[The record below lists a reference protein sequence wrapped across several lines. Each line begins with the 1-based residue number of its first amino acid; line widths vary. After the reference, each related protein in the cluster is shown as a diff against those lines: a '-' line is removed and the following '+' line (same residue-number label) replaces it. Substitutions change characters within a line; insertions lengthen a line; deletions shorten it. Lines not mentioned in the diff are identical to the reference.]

1 MPPKPRKPPPRRPVA
16 RNRKLLLAGAG
27 AAAVVVVLIVAS
39 VVLAG
44 RGGDSGG
51 TTSGSTG
58 DAALIDGVP
67 QRDDVLGAK
76 NAKVTMI
83 QVEDLQ
89 CPICRA
95 YQEEGFGDIV
105 RDYVRPGKI
114 KLRFVGIPIIGAD
127 SEKALF
133 YVLAAGKQG
142 QLWQYASALYA
153 NQGDENSGWVTED
166 LLHQIADDLGLDWEQ
181 LQKDSTSTAVRQQAE
196 KMAAEAA
203 QRQVPGTPTFFI
215 QIGNQAPYV
224 VQPSSFS
231 IDSFRPIFD
240 DALGQ

>member
-1 MPPKPRKPPPRRPVA
+1 MPPKPRKPPPRRPGT
-16 RNRKLLLAGAG
+16 RNKNLLLAGAG
-27 AAAVVVVLIVAS
+27 AAVVVVVLIVVS

-44 RGGDSGG
+44 RGGGSG
-51 TTSGSTG
+51 TTATGSTG
-58 DAALIDGVP
+58 DAALIDGIP
-67 QRDDVLGAK
+67 QQDDVLGAES
-76 NAKVTMI
+76 AKVTMI

-95 YQEEGFGDIV
+95 YQEEGFPDIV
-105 RDYVRPGKI
+105 KEYVRPGKV

-142 QLWQYASALYA
+142 KLWQYASALYA
-153 NQGDENSGWVTED
+153 NQGAENSGWVTED
-166 LLHQIADDLGLDWEQ
+166 LLHQLADDLGLDWQQ
-181 LQKDSTSTAVRQQAE
+181 LMTDASSTAVKQQAE

-231 IDSFRPIFD
+231 IESFRPIFD

>member
-1 MPPKPRKPPPRRPVA
+1 MPPKPRKPPPRGA
-16 RNRKLLLAGAG
+16 TRNRKLLLAGAG
-27 AAAVVVVLIVAS
+27 AAAVVLILVVAS

-44 RGGDSGG
+44 RGGG
-51 TTSGSTG
+51 SGSSGTVSNG
-58 DAALIDGVP
+58 DAALIDGIP
-67 QRDDVLGAK
+67 QQDDVLGSKDAT
-76 NAKVTMI
+76 VTMI

-95 YQEEGFGDIV
+95 YQQEGFPDIV
-105 RDYVRPGKI
+105 SEYVKPGKI

-142 QLWQYASALYA
+142 KLWQYASALYA
-153 NQGDENSGWVTED
+153 NQGAENSGWVTEN
-166 LLHQIADDLGLDWEQ
+166 LLHEIADNLGLDWNQ
-181 LQKDSTSTAVRQQAE
+181 LQQDASSSAVKKQAE
-196 KMAAEAA
+196 AMAAEAA

-215 QIGNQAPYV
+215 QIGKQAPYV
-224 VQPSSFS
+224 VQPTSFS
-231 IDSFRPIFD
+231 IESFRPIFD

>member
-1 MPPKPRKPPPRRPVA
+1 M
-16 RNRKLLLAGAG
+16 LAGAG
-27 AAAVVVVLIVAS
+27 AAAVVLVLVVAS

-44 RGGDSGG
+44 RGGDSGN
-51 TTSGSTG
+51 TATGSTG
-58 DAALIDGVP
+58 DAALINGIP
-67 QRDDVLGAK
+67 QQDDVLGSKSAT
-76 NAKVTMI
+76 VTMI

-105 RDYVRPGKI
+105 REYVKPGKI

-142 QLWQYASALYA
+142 QLFQYASALYA
-153 NQGDENSGWVTED
+153 NQGDENSGWVTDD

-181 LQKDSTSTAVRQQAE
+181 LQKDASSTDVKQQAE
-196 KMAAEAA
+196 AMAAEAA

-215 QIGNQAPYV
+215 QIGKQAPYV
-224 VQPSSFS
+224 VQPTSFS

>member
-1 MPPKPRKPPPRRPVA
+1 VPPKPRKPPPRRPGV

-27 AAAVVVVLIVAS
+27 AAAVVLVLVVAS

-44 RGGDSGG
+44 RGGDSGNSA
-51 TTSGSTG
+51 TGSTG
-58 DAALIDGVP
+58 DAALIDGIP
-67 QRDDVLGAK
+67 QQDDVLGSKSAT
-76 NAKVTMI
+76 VTMI

-95 YQEEGFGDIV
+95 YQEEAFGDIV
-105 RDYVRPGKI
+105 SEYVKPGKI
-114 KLRFVGIPIIGAD
+114 KIRFVGIPIIGAD

-142 QLWQYASALYA
+142 QLFQYASALYA
-153 NQGDENSGWVTED
+153 NQGDENSGWVTDD
-166 LLHQIADDLGLDWEQ
+166 LLHQIADDLGLDWAQ
-181 LQKDSTSTAVRQQAE
+181 LQKDASSTAVKQQAE
-196 KMAAEAA
+196 AMAAEAA

-215 QIGNQAPYV
+215 QIGKQTPYV
-224 VQPSSFS
+224 VQPRSFS